1 MIDARSF
8 AILLALSP
16 IAAAAQ
22 EPATGTAPSGAA
34 PADTIEV
41 PPNDYLNAV
50 LWYQTSA
57 EYEAAAR
64 TAYAM
69 AKIALDRALADPSH
83 TAAEE
88 QTNAFSNLPP
98 AIIMDVDETV
108 LDNGPFQGSLI
119 KNEGGERPADMWA
132 RWVEAAIAVPVP
144 GADDF
149 IAYAQAKGV
158 TVFFITNRNAE
169 KEEATRRNL
178 AKIGAVMP
186 ADLDT
191 VLLERE
197 KPEWRNAKSPRRAQA
212 AETHRILLLL
222 GDDLG
227 DFSGHFNKP
236 APERKALARQD
247 AARWGRDWIMIPNP
261 MYGSWEMAAINFA
274 FRQPPD
280 VRRQMKYDAIET
292 APAQ

>member
-1 MIDARSF
+1 VA
-8 AILLALSP
+8 
-16 IAAAAQ
+16 
-22 EPATGTAPSGAA
+22 
-34 PADTIEV
+34 
-41 PPNDYLNAV
+41 PNDYLNAV
-50 LWYQTSA
+50 LWHQTSA

-69 AKIALDRALADPSH
+69 AKIALDRALADPGH

-88 QTNAFSNLPP
+88 QSGDFARLPP

-108 LDNGPFQGSLI
+108 LDNGPYQGSLV
-119 KNEGGERPADMWA
+119 KNQGRERPADMWA
-132 RWVEAAIAVPVP
+132 RWVEAAIAEPVP

-169 KEEATRRNL
+169 KEAATRRNL
-178 AKIGAVMP
+178 ARIGAVLP
-186 ADLDT
+186 DDLDT

-197 KPEWRNAKSPRRAQA
+197 KPEWRNAKSSRRAQA

-274 FRQPPD
+274 FRQPVE

-292 APAQ
+292 APAATVGEAAGGQ